1 MKALSIGFFSTVIV
15 AAQQAKNAIERASLR
30 EVYMFIDDNFAPL
43 AISLSTILAAELI
56 VVAILAR

>member
-1 MKALSIGFFSTVIV
+1 MRTLSIGFLSTVIFT
-15 AAQQAKNAIERASLR
+15 AQQVKNAVEQASFHAVCSFIE
-30 EVYMFIDDNFAPL
+30 ENFAPL